1 LVLPLSRAWLRVSR
15 ESGPEEEKSMFTQYA
30 KKLYFNIQWAPGTTL
45 SAKFIPCTPF
55 RPSVTLGDRY
65 GALLQ
70 ALPAL
75 TGNSPN
81 TNKERQSVTAVY
93 VPRFAGVA
101 NPTSGPGLGES
112 PVYVDFCAPTLA
124 FVPGTNI
131 FRVPLLPYLSADGT
145 TVNRN
150 LGTDTIYGTLG
161 QPRHFSV
168 RLRRNVANIIS
179 MGGVLYVGRN
189 HSIEV

>member
-1 LVLPLSRAWLRVSR
+1 MGSPA
-15 ESGPEEEKSMFTQYA
+15 PEEETSMAFTQYA
-30 KKLYFNIQWAPGTTL
+30 KKLYFNISWANGTTL

-55 RPSVTLGDRY
+55 RSSVTLGDRY

-81 TNKERQSVTAVY
+81 TAKERESVTAVFI
-93 VPRFAGVA
+93 PRTGSAPV
-101 NPTSGPGLGES
+101 NPTSLGY
-112 PVYVDFCAPTLA
+112 PVFVDFCAPTLA
-124 FVPGTNI
+124 FAPGTNVSRI
-131 FRVPLLPYLSADGT
+131 PLLPYLSADGT
-145 TVNRN
+145 SVNRN
-150 LGTDTIYGTLG
+150 VGTDTIYGTLG

-168 RLRRNVANIIS
+168 RLRRPNTATGS
-179 MGGVLYVGRN
+179 MAGVLYVGRN